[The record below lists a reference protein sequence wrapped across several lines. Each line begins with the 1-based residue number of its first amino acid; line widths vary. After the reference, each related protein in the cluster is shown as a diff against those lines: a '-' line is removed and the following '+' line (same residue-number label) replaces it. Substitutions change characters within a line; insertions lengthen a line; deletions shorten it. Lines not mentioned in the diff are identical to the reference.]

1 MYQIVFVGVTR
12 SMAGFTD
19 DLLFSREHTWV
30 RIDGNIA
37 TIGITDY
44 AQEALGEIFSVD
56 LPNMDTYVEQ
66 DEPFGT
72 IEAKKTVAE
81 LISPISGDIISVN
94 EDLSDDVG
102 IINSDPYNTGWMI
115 VVAMSDSSEL
125 DDLLDA
131 DEYGDFV
138 EEDEK
143 GR

>member
-1 MYQIVFVGVTR
+1 
-12 SMAGFTD
+12 MAGFTD

-56 LPNMDTYVEQ
+56 LPNMVIYVEQ

>member
-1 MYQIVFVGVTR
+1 
-12 SMAGFTD
+12 MAGFTD

>member
-1 MYQIVFVGVTR
+1 
-12 SMAGFTD
+12 MAGFTD
-19 DLLFSREHTWV
+19 DLMFSREHTWV

-56 LPNMDTYVEQ
+56 LPNVDTYVER

-72 IEAKKTVAE
+72 IEARKTVAE
-81 LISPISGDIISVN
+81 LVSPISGDVIIVN

-115 VVAMSDSSEL
+115 VVVMRDTSEL
-125 DDLLDA
+125 DELLDV
-131 DEYGDFV
+131 DEYCDFV
-138 EEDEK
+138 EEDE
-143 GR
+143 GG

>member
-1 MYQIVFVGVTR
+1 
-12 SMAGFTD
+12 MAGFTD

-30 RIDGNIA
+30 RTDGNIA

-56 LPNMDTYVEQ
+56 LPNVDTYVEQ
-66 DEPFGT
+66 DEPFGS
-72 IEAKKTVAE
+72 IEARKTVTE
-81 LISPISGDIISVN
+81 LVSPISGDVISVN

-125 DDLLDA
+125 DDLLNA
-131 DEYGDFV
+131 DEYSDFI
-138 EEDEK
+138 EEDEE
-143 GR
+143 GQ

>member
-1 MYQIVFVGVTR
+1 
-12 SMAGFTD
+12 MAGFTD
-19 DLLFSREHTWV
+19 DLMFSREHTWV

-56 LPNMDTYVEQ
+56 LPNVDTYVER

-72 IEAKKTVAE
+72 IEARKTVAE
-81 LISPISGDIISVN
+81 LVSPISGDVIIVN

-115 VVAMSDSSEL
+115 VLVMIDTSEL
-125 DDLLDA
+125 DDLLDV
-131 DEYGDFV
+131 DEYADFV
-138 EEDEK
+138 EEDE
-143 GR
+143 GGNNLV

>member
-1 MYQIVFVGVTR
+1 
-12 SMAGFTD
+12 MAGFTD

-56 LPNMDTYVEQ
+56 LPNMDIYVEQ

>member
-1 MYQIVFVGVTR
+1 
-12 SMAGFTD
+12 MAGFTD

-56 LPNMDTYVEQ
+56 LPNMDMYVEQ